1 MREILKQERMKK
13 QLTQKELADK
23 VGISRVHYT
32 QIEKASNNKNPS
44 LEVALKIKTA
54 LDYSNDDLFLNFD
67 VPSEN
72 NHSL

>member
-1 MREILKQERMKK
+1 MREILKRERVK
-13 QLTQKELADK
+13 QKLTQKELADK
-23 VGISRVHYT
+23 AGISRVHYT

-54 LDYSNDDLFLNFD
+54 LGYGSDDLFLNFD
-67 VPSEN
+67 VPNEN